1 VRGKRP
7 SARGKDIDAS
17 QSGKTLGEERRFAQ
31 GAGMTEGDS
40 WKGLSR
46 MRKTARIASYAMM
59 LVGVIFMAALSRAW
73 SWYAFPIGIA
83 ILIGAAL
90 FAVSIDNWLK
100 KKE

>member
-1 VRGKRP
+1 
-7 SARGKDIDAS
+7 
-17 QSGKTLGEERRFAQ
+17 
-31 GAGMTEGDS
+31 MTEGDS

-46 MRKTARIASYAMM
+46 IRKAARIASYGMM

-83 ILIGAAL
+83 ILVFAAL

-100 KKE
+100 KKEQSQ